1 MIFILFTCQFFLFLS
16 VDTKQMEALIENH
29 QAISAKKLSEIV
41 VPISPNFIRSN
52 IRREPQINY
61 SYLGETLM
69 NLIRLQP
76 TMEKCQQSSS
86 FCKLKSEFESEEKLD
101 MVKKRRKMLSPEEY
115 FDRIWNPCFKEWQTY
130 CNRFIDEKITI
141 GEIEDLFDIT
151 LKTGLE
157 KTSVQKIRKELTLMI
172 GDRGNQKMIDT
183 RLFQIEQYYTLLKC
197 VEAAEKIN
205 KIKKALEITSDIGE
219 LKNFALMVRTTNS

>member
-1 MIFILFTCQFFLFLS
+1 MTFILFTCQIFLFLS
-16 VDTKQMEALIENH
+16 VDTKKMEALIENH
-29 QAISAKKLSEIV
+29 KAISAKKLSEIV
-41 VPISPNFIRSN
+41 VPISLNSIRLNRSHQ
-52 IRREPQINY
+52 PQLNY

-69 NLIRLQP
+69 NLIGLQP
-76 TMEKCQQSSS
+76 TVEKCQQSSS
-86 FCKLKSEFESEEKLD
+86 FCKLKSEFESEEKSD

-115 FDRIWNPCFKEWQTY
+115 FGKIWKPCFKKWQTY

-172 GDRGNQKMIDT
+172 GDGGKPKIIET
-183 RLFQIEQYYTLLKC
+183 RLLQIEQYYTLLKC
-197 VEAAEKIN
+197 VEAAEKLN
-205 KIKKALEITSDIGE
+205 MIKTELEITSDIGE
-219 LKNFALMVRTTNS
+219 LENFALMVRTTFS